1 MKCGLWSPKMR
12 LVIEAAWGWGLSHGK
27 GFGGVTP
34 EKFFKIYTQNGDIW
48 WILRLIHKV
57 SGKVFSHVSYHLRSY
72 YSRPIA
78 TTRIFRLCILLNSQV
93 PWLLVLFVKLS
104 SFSMLN
110 SGETSA
116 KTLVLVHLLSKPVDL
131 AGSMEPIIS
140 SVYVTL
146 DAFDF
151 IVSLAGVPNCNW

>member
-1 MKCGLWSPKMR
+1 MVAGS
-12 LVIEAAWGWGLSHGK
+12 V
-27 GFGGVTP
+27 
-34 EKFFKIYTQNGDIW
+34 
-48 WILRLIHKV
+48 
-57 SGKVFSHVSYHLRSY
+57 
-72 YSRPIA
+72 
-78 TTRIFRLCILLNSQV
+78 CI
-93 PWLLVLFVKLS
+93 VKLS
-104 SFSMLN
+104 YFSMLN

-151 IVSLAGVPNCNW
+151 IGSEVGIPRWFPIL

>member
-1 MKCGLWSPKMR
+1 M
-12 LVIEAAWGWGLSHGK
+12 
-27 GFGGVTP
+27 
-34 EKFFKIYTQNGDIW
+34 
-48 WILRLIHKV
+48 
-57 SGKVFSHVSYHLRSY
+57 
-72 YSRPIA
+72 
-78 TTRIFRLCILLNSQV
+78 
-93 PWLLVLFVKLS
+93 LVLFVKLS

-116 KTLVLVHLLSKPVDL
+116 KTLVLVHLLSKSIDL

-151 IVSLAGVPNCNW
+151 IVSLAGVPNCN